1 MSNGFWFL
9 SRHAYRTVLLCG
21 ACIWLFVSPQA
32 SAQESISVTVTPPLF
47 QLAIAP
53 GESWSSA
60 LKIVNNNSADLMYY
74 ARVLDFTANGEDGSS
89 KYSPMVNAP
98 RDSAERAFA
107 LSSWIT
113 LPQTSVLVER
123 GASREL
129 PFTVDIPL
137 NAEPGGHY
145 AAILVG
151 TDPGEGG
158 GEGSALKVS
167 SFVSSLLFVKIRGE
181 EIESGRIREFSTKA
195 SLYQSPRADF
205 TLRFENTGN
214 VHVQPQ
220 GDITIYNMWGK
231 ERGKVLINQESNFG
245 NVLPKSIRRFQ
256 FSWEGEKQFF
266 EVGPYRSVVTLAYGD
281 SGKKN
286 LTATTYFWIVP
297 IVPVAIGL
305 SSLLSFI
312 LLMGWLIHRYIR
324 RALNLEKAR
333 LGLTEDIKPSET
345 TISVIETFMEPIRE
359 GVIDLR
365 NMGTAKQ
372 PPTIDSIKKVA
383 IYQPI
388 TLSEF
393 VIKYKLFFIFIAL
406 LIGGCIGLWVYFDRV
421 LAANRSFQITDIKT
435 QAEVP
440 PEQISQ

>member
-1 MSNGFWFL
+1 MNRIVLPKGRRIHRALWCAALLWF
-9 SRHAYRTVLLCG
+9 AVPQVLC
-21 ACIWLFVSPQA
+21 
-32 SAQESISVTVTPPLF
+32 AQESISVTVTPPLF

-53 GESWSSA
+53 GESWASA
-60 LKIVNNNSADLMYY
+60 LKIVNNNSSDLVYY

-89 KYSPMVNAP
+89 KYTPLVNEP
-98 RDSAERAFA
+98 RDSVERAFA

-113 LPQTSVLVER
+113 LPSSSILVEK
-123 GASREL
+123 GTSKEL
-129 PFTVDIPL
+129 PFMVDIPL

-158 GEGSALKVS
+158 TEGSALKVS

-181 EIESGRIREFSTKA
+181 EIETGRIREFSTKE
-195 SLYQSPRADF
+195 SLYQSPQADF

-231 ERGKVLINQESNFG
+231 ERGKVLINQDSNFG
-245 NVLPKSIRRFQ
+245 NVLPKSIRKFQ
-256 FSWEGEKQFF
+256 FSWEGERQFF
-266 EVGPYRSVVTLAYGD
+266 EVGPYRSVVTLAYGENN
-281 SGKKN
+281 KKN

-305 SSLLSFI
+305 SSVLSFV
-312 LLMGWLIHRYIR
+312 LLMAWLIRRYIR
-324 RALNLEKAR
+324 RALSLEKAR
-333 LGLTEDIKPSET
+333 LGLAEDEVASET
-345 TISVIETFMEPIRE
+345 PLSVIETFMEPIRE

-365 NMGTAKQ
+365 NVGAPKQ
-372 PPTIDSIKKVA
+372 AQGVDSIRKIA
-383 IYQPI
+383 AYQPI
-388 TLSEF
+388 SFAEF

-421 LAANRSFQITDIKT
+421 LAANRSFQITDVQT
-435 QAEVP
+435 QAEDAP
-440 PEQISQ
+440 LEQISQ